1 MNCQTSTLSLAPTMI
16 LPTFYSVEDATRD
29 SKLTYLTLFELPEP
43 ITFSKLRDVACF
55 DSVMK
60 LMKSLK
66 RLMAYEFVY
75 PNHTLMTRKM
85 RDSQLSK
92 LKSIH
97 IEVMNRTPEAL
108 HWALTDVEEPIRG
121 KTSDW
126 YYKEM
131 CVYAKMNRAYIL
143 EWDVKR
149 DLIYE

>member
-1 MNCQTSTLSLAPTMI
+1 M
-16 LPTFYSVEDATRD
+16 LPTSYSVEDATRD
-29 SKLTYLTLFELPEP
+29 SKLTYLTLYELPEP

-75 PNHTLMTRKM
+75 PNHTLMTRRM
-85 RDSQLSK
+85 RDSQLGK

-97 IEVMNRTPEAL
+97 LEVMNRSPEAL
-108 HWALTDVEEPIRG
+108 YWALTDVEEPVRG
-121 KTSDW
+121 KSNEW

-131 CVYAKMNRAYIL
+131 AIYAKMNRAYIL
-143 EWDVKR
+143 EWDVRR